1 MFDKQ
6 KQQYELIK
14 KAKQMQKELKETE
27 IEARS
32 KDGRIVAVFNGEQ
45 HLVSVEIN
53 EPSLD
58 AGLKK
63 ELEKALVMT
72 ISEGISR
79 AQAVSAEKAQE
90 MMKDMNM
97 NFPGM

>member
-1 MFDKQ
+1 
-6 KQQYELIK
+6 
-14 KAKQMQKELKETE
+14 MQKELKETI
-27 IEARS
+27 IEAKS
-32 KDGRIVAVFNGEQ
+32 KDGKVIAEFNGEQ
-45 HLVSVEIN
+45 HLISVIIN

-58 AGLKK
+58 NDVKRD
-63 ELEKALVMT
+63 LEKALVMT

-79 AQAVSAEKAQE
+79 AQAVSAEKAQS